1 MAEQDKSYGYQYD
14 RRYELIIGDARK
26 PDEALFIG
34 YDSANQ
40 VDRSLQVT
48 FDITKSADAK
58 KTGGNAATIEIANL
72 SEESLKKIQQ
82 SPFLAFAFKVGYKD
96 TGVKLLLAGQ
106 VTQVSTKKQGSD
118 WVTTITAGEG
128 YVELNQ
134 SKLRKS
140 LPPGVTYEQGIEE
153 CRKGMPNIDKGIYS
167 GVNKNTIAIDGI
179 PLSGSAKE
187 NLEQI
192 CEANRMEYYVDR
204 GALYINDESGIGHK
218 NYKSVAFVLSGET
231 GLLGSPFWTQEDGR
245 KLKNDKT
252 RRQSVQFQALLN
264 PQLLPGSVVKIESRF
279 INGFFKITS
288 ARYSGSYRNGTWTV
302 DCYASEILTQDV
314 PKD

>member
-1 MAEQDKSYGYQYD
+1 MAVIYQYD

-34 YDSANQ
+34 YDEADKT
-40 VDRSLQVT
+40 DRSLQIT

-58 KTGGNAATIEIANL
+58 KTGGNAATIEIVNL
-72 SEESLKKIQQ
+72 NEESLKKIQQ
-82 SPFLAFAFKVGYKD
+82 SPFLAFQFKVGYAD

-106 VTQVSTKKQGSD
+106 VTQVSTKKQGAD

-134 SKLRKS
+134 SKLKKS
-140 LPPGVTYEQGIEE
+140 LPPGITIEQAIEE

-167 GVNKNTIAIDGI
+167 GTNKNAIAIDGY
-179 PLSGSAKE
+179 PLTGSAKE
-187 NLEQI
+187 MLQEI
-192 CEANRMEYYVDR
+192 CEANRIEWRVDR
-204 GALYINDESGIGHK
+204 GALYISDEAGINDK
-218 NYKSVAFVLSGET
+218 NYKNTAFVLNGET
-231 GLLGSPFWTQEDGR
+231 GLLGSPFWTQADGR
-245 KLKNDKT
+245 KLKDDKT

-264 PQLLPGSVVKIESRF
+264 PLIIPGSVIKIESRF
-279 INGFFKITS
+279 INGFFKVTS
-288 ARYSGSYRNGTWTV
+288 ARYSGSFRGGNWTV
-302 DCYASEILTQDV
+302 DAYGTEVLTQDV